1 MKMTTNAYYQQWELD
16 EMDAEDYSFFLAYGV
31 RSDEEMHLEEVLDKF
46 YVSEDTIPEECPY

>member
-1 MKMTTNAYYQQWELD
+1 MTTNAYYQQWELD